1 MLRGYWGFVPRFV
14 LQYTTILSIYPRR
27 QWSIIFIDSLLPKT
41 PINLMTLAPQMQY
54 LSIGGLTDYLK
65 TLIEGQKA
73 LQQVWIVGEVSDSP
87 SEHKSGLFFSATD
100 PESQAKIRCVIWRR
114 DLPQLSTLP
123 LRGQQYFFYGSVR
136 VYVQGGQYN
145 FAISQILPAG
155 EGLQALR
162 LEQLRQRLQ
171 AEGLFDPER
180 KRPLPSH
187 PQVIAVVT
195 SPQAAAWG
203 DIQRT
208 LNQRYPGLEVLLS
221 PAIVQGE
228 QAPDSIVKAIQRVEK
243 DGRAEVIILA
253 RGGGA
258 VEDLA
263 CFNDER
269 IVRAIVESPIP
280 VITGIGHQRDE
291 SLADLAADLAAHTP
305 TAAAQ
310 KVVPDFGALV
320 REQEQHRR
328 RLINAVE
335 ASLSAEKQRLSKIKH
350 QLQQLPQTSR
360 TIQKEE
366 SQCQLWRQKL
376 IALDPKAVLSR
387 GYGVVTAK
395 NGQMIDQ
402 VSKLREEQELWIQL
416 SQGRVKVKVM
426 EIYE

>member
-1 MLRGYWGFVPRFV
+1 
-14 LQYTTILSIYPRR
+14 
-27 QWSIIFIDSLLPKT
+27 
-41 PINLMTLAPQMQY
+41 MTFAPPTQY
-54 LSIGGLTDYLK
+54 LSIAGLTDYLK
-65 TLIEGQKA
+65 SLIEGQKP
-73 LQQVWIVGEVSDSP
+73 LQQVWVVGEVTESP
-87 SEHKSGLFFSATD
+87 SDQKSGLFFSATD
-100 PESQAKIRCVIWRR
+100 TEGGATIRCVIWRR
-114 DLPQLSTLP
+114 QISQLFTLP
-123 LRGQQYFFYGSVR
+123 VRGQQYFFLGSVR
-136 VYVQGGQYN
+136 VYAPKGQYN

-171 AEGLFDPER
+171 AEGLFDADR

-291 SLADLAADLAAHTP
+291 SLADLVADLAAHTP

-310 KVVPDFGALV
+310 KVVPDFEALV
-320 REQEQHRR
+320 REQEQRRR

-335 ASLSAEKQRLSKIKH
+335 ESLSAQKQRLSEIKQ

-360 TIQKEE
+360 TIQKGE

-376 IALDPKAVLSR
+376 TALDPKAVLAR
-387 GYGVVTAK
+387 GYGVVTAT

-402 VSKLREEQELWIQL
+402 VSKLREEQELWVQL
-416 SQGRVKVKVM
+416 SQGRIKVKVM